1 MAAPEKRY
9 DQDESSASSEEDFVN
24 AASATPLP
32 SSRPGSAASTARPSS
47 RTSRTS
53 RTSAGSRSSR
63 RAKVHSSS
71 SSEST
76 DSEEEAELR
85 DELANV
91 DVEAGTVRGAPV
103 EGRVE
108 RVMRSITKGNASRVR
123 RSDSRFLGRSSLID
137 ESVYSPPDS
146 RATPPSMMAG
156 RRVAPSRIA
165 LRVLRASRVEGRRAR
180 TRLARPRE
188 RAHPPM
194 PIRSPRQSCPSRSA
208 KLSRPIPRVRPLPS
222 ASPDGGFTSS
232 SRSS

>member
-24 AASATPLP
+24 AAAATPLP

-47 RTSRTS
+47 RTSRA
-53 RTSAGSRSSR
+53 SAGSRSSR

-103 EGRVE
+103 GGRVE
-108 RVMRSITKGNASRVR
+108 RVMRSITKGHASRVR
-123 RSDSRFLGRSSLID
+123 CSDSRFANRSYLTD
-137 ESVYSPPDS
+137 DPAHSPPDN

-156 RRVAPSRIA
+156 RRVAPSRIV
-165 LRVLRASRVEGRRAR
+165 LRVLRVRAGGRRAP
-180 TRLARPRE
+180 TRLVRPRP
-188 RAHPPM
+188 RPPM
-194 PIRSPRQSCPSRSA
+194 LLIRSPRQSCPNRSA
-208 KLSRPIPRVRPLPS
+208 KLWPRPIPRVWLRPS
-222 ASPDGGFTSS
+222 ASPGGGGFSS
-232 SRSS
+232 LRSS

>member
-32 SSRPGSAASTARPSS
+32 SSRPGSSASTARPS
-47 RTSRTS
+47 SRTS

-123 RSDSRFLGRSSLID
+123 CSDSCFLGRSCLTD
-137 ESVYSPPDS
+137 DPAYSPADS

-165 LRVLRASRVEGRRAR
+165 LRVLRAPRVEGRRAP
-180 TRLARPRE
+180 TRWARPRE

-194 PIRSPRQSCPSRSA
+194 PIRSPRRSCPSRSA
-208 KLSRPIPRVRPLPS
+208 KLSRPTPRVRPRQN
-222 ASPDGGFTSS
+222 ASPAGGFT
-232 SRSS
+232 

>member
-1 MAAPEKRY
+1 MAAPERRY

-24 AASATPLP
+24 AAAATPLP
-32 SSRPGSAASTARPSS
+32 SSRPGSAASTARPS
-47 RTSRTS
+47 SRTS

-123 RSDSRFLGRSSLID
+123 CSDSQILNRSYLLAD
-137 ESVYSPPDS
+137 DPVHSPPDS

-156 RRVAPSRIA
+156 RRVAPSRTVR
-165 LRVLRASRVEGRRAR
+165 RVLRVRMRGRRGPI
-180 TRLARPRE
+180 RLARPRPQ
-188 RAHPPM
+188 PPM
-194 PIRSPRQSCPSRSA
+194 LLIRPSRTSCPSRSA
-208 KLSRPIPRVRPLPS
+208 KSLPRPIPRVRL
-222 ASPDGGFTSS
+222 
-232 SRSS
+232 